1 MPKSPKRAGPSFDR
15 FMPPSDRERKQALQ
29 KQSISRVGD
38 EDKILEAQ
46 IKDLLANDPY
56 IYVED
61 ISVRVKKG
69 RVEVSGVI
77 DSQAQKERVE
87 ALLAGMPGVKDL
99 TVNLT
104 VGEVR
109 TISDKVILDLVSK
122 AIEDFRIPVKGL
134 GLTIKGGKIAVSG
147 KVSTLKDKLDLMRI
161 LAAIPGIRE
170 ISDYIIV
177 GFEEIPDDI
186 TLKNKVMLAISE
198 LGLVK
203 VRDLKVRVSRGTV
216 HLKGEAKLLQD
227 KAPLIEKVAS
237 VKGVKEIVDEIV
249 HEEVE
254 TEAEG
259 LRRRIESQFL
269 KDSRLSNCRI
279 NFEIS
284 GGTIFLQGEVRS
296 PQQLYVIEEILGNFP
311 QIKRVINELLIAS

>member
-1 MPKSPKRAGPSFDR
+1 
-15 FMPPSDRERKQALQ
+15 MPPSDRERKQALQ
-29 KQSISRVGD
+29 KQSISRIGD

-46 IKDLLANDPY
+46 IKDLLFRDPY
-56 IYVED
+56 IFVED

-69 RVEVSGVI
+69 KVEVSGVI

-87 ALLAGMPGVKDL
+87 SLLSGLPGIKDFS
-99 TVNLT
+99 VNLT

-109 TISDKVILDLVSK
+109 TINDKVILDLISQE
-122 AIEDFRIPVKGL
+122 IDDFRIPIKGL
-134 GLTIKGGKIAVSG
+134 GLTIKGGVLSVSG
-147 KVSTLKDKLDLMRI
+147 KVPTLKDKLEIMRI
-161 LAAIPGIRE
+161 LSAIPGIKE
-170 ISDYIIV
+170 VSDNIVV
-177 GFEEIPDDI
+177 GFEEIPDDV

-198 LGLVK
+198 LGSLK

-216 HLKGEAKLLQD
+216 YLKGEAKLLQE
-227 KAPLIEKVAS
+227 KVPLIEKVAS
-237 VKGVKEIVDEIV
+237 VTGVKEIVDEIS
-249 HEEVE
+249 HQEVE
-254 TEAEG
+254 TETEG

-279 NFEIS
+279 HFEIS

-311 QIKRVINELLIAS
+311 QIKRVVNELLIAS